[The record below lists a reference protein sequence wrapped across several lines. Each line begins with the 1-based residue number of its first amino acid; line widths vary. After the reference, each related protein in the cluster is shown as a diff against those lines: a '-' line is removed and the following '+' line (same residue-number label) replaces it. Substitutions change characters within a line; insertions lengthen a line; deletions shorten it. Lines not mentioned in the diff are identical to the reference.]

1 MSADPIP
8 INRLARPVAGPETTK
23 TAATIMLGLAIRDLR
38 ADAGLSQSQ
47 LAKAILVSTPTVS
60 RLETGEGTPQRRTVE
75 AAAKALKVDK
85 ATHDLLMVL
94 AGRAE
99 EPEWFQHR
107 FNDITPG
114 YLKRLL
120 GLESMAISLTLYD
133 VRLVSGLLQV
143 PEYTACLIRTGL
155 HRSEWEDGKLELRL
169 AQRVE
174 RQERV
179 LGQADPPTSIFLMDE
194 SVLRR
199 RVGPNEVMRA
209 QMFHLRELADLP
221 RVVIRFVLLDALI
234 AGNEAS
240 TAGSIAQLQFGRGG
254 LPDLVYSEGYG
265 RADYFSKP
273 VLPRGAQEQAKS
285 SQQQKDSDY
294 ERHLQLLLRIQGE
307 ACASPEQSRRMLEQ
321 AIKRFS

>member
-8 INRLARPVAGPETTK
+8 INRLARPAAGPDTTK
-23 TAATIMLGLAIRDLR
+23 TAATIMLGLAIKDLR
-38 ADAGLSQSQ
+38 IEADLSQTQ

-60 RLETGEGTPQRRTVE
+60 RLETGEGTPQRRTIE
-75 AAAKALKVDK
+75 AAAKALKVND
-85 ATHDLLMVL
+85 TTYDLLKVL
-94 AGRAE
+94 AARAE

-120 GLESMAISLTLYD
+120 GLESMAISLTAYD
-133 VRLVSGLLQV
+133 VRLVSGLLQI
-143 PEYTACLIRTGL
+143 PEYAACLIRTGL
-155 HRSEWEDGKLELRL
+155 HRSEWDDGKLELRL

-179 LGQADPPTSIFLMDE
+179 LGQAEPPMSVFLMDE

-199 RVGPNEVMRA
+199 RVGSDEVMRA
-209 QMFHLRELADLP
+209 QMARMRELADLP
-221 RVVIRFVLLDALI
+221 YVVIRFVLLDALI

-240 TAGSIAQLQFGRGG
+240 MAGSMAQLQFGRGG

-265 RADYFSKP
+265 KADYFSKP
-273 VLPRGAQEQAKS
+273 VRTRDSQEQVKS
-285 SQQQKDSDY
+285 SSHKDRDY

-307 ACASPEQSRRMLEQ
+307 ACASPERSRRMLEQ
-321 AIKRFS
+321 AIKHFS